1 MNENAPRTWPEK
13 YQDLSGRI
21 PSDVFLSERIAEPL
35 LEIRRTEDRYEAV
48 LCGARKLRGKE
59 TIVEAQ
65 SLSHNWVLDGGVI
78 RPLPRDIGASL
89 NEAFG
94 SIDLRSLSFADV
106 LAVARTDQDLIRIE
120 LAADVLT
127 PARDA
132 ATGISDTS
140 KIPGLKAELY
150 AYQADGVA
158 WMHQA
163 LRHTGGLI
171 LADEMGLGKT
181 IQIISLLLLTPPTN
195 GAPALIICPTSLI
208 SNWQREIFRFAPE
221 LSVMVHRGAHR
232 AGIFRDLQ
240 VAQIII
246 TTYDTAVNDIS
257 IFSAFEWGWV
267 ICDEAQAIK
276 NPRSAR
282 RQALTTIPRVRTIPM
297 TGTPVENTLLDLWS
311 LADFAVPGLLGTQD
325 QFEAEYPDGEEAARA
340 LNAITGPI
348 VLRRMVE
355 DVAGDLPERIDVD
368 LPIGLGDDL
377 AAEYERIRE
386 ETLEKYPVAGALVAT
401 GQLQMFCAHPW
412 LQAHKPSDEFWE
424 DEVTVARRADFSL
437 ITPKIERTIAIIR
450 EAFANGRKVLVFS
463 VFNRC
468 GLTPPT
474 NGAPA
479 LIICPTSLISN
490 WQREIFRFAPE
501 LSVMVHRGAHRAGI
515 FRDLQVAQIIIT
527 TYDTAVND
535 ISIFSAF
542 EWGWVICDEAQA
554 IKNPRSARRQ
564 ALTTIPRV
572 RTIPMTG
579 TPVEN
584 TLLDLWSLADF
595 AVPGLLGTQDQFE
608 AEYPDGEEA
617 ARALNAI
624 TGPIVLRRMVEDV
637 AGDLPE
643 RIDVDLPI
651 GLGDDLAAEYERIR
665 EETLE
670 KYPVAGALVA
680 TGQLQMF
687 CAHPWLQ
694 AHKPSDEFWEDEV
707 TVARRADFS
716 LITPKIE
723 RTIAI
728 IREAFANGRKVLVFS
743 VFNRCG
749 DLIRDALGEERDVL
763 WGAINGSTPQEG
775 RQALVDEFSEH
786 GGKACLILNPRAAGT
801 GLNITAATVVVHFT
815 QVWNPALESQAS
827 ARAHRRGQ
835 TDPVTVYRLYYEDTV
850 ESVMIDRSQW
860 KRDLGNEAVP
870 ISTRDDTDLKRALQI
885 SPGKRND

>member
-468 GLTPPT
+468 G
-474 NGAPA
+474 
-479 LIICPTSLISN
+479 
-490 WQREIFRFAPE
+490 
-501 LSVMVHRGAHRAGI
+501 
-515 FRDLQVAQIIIT
+515 
-527 TYDTAVND
+527 
-535 ISIFSAF
+535 
-542 EWGWVICDEAQA
+542 
-554 IKNPRSARRQ
+554 
-564 ALTTIPRV
+564 
-572 RTIPMTG
+572 
-579 TPVEN
+579 
-584 TLLDLWSLADF
+584 
-595 AVPGLLGTQDQFE
+595 
-608 AEYPDGEEA
+608 
-617 ARALNAI
+617 
-624 TGPIVLRRMVEDV
+624 
-637 AGDLPE
+637 
-643 RIDVDLPI
+643 
-651 GLGDDLAAEYERIR
+651 
-665 EETLE
+665 
-670 KYPVAGALVA
+670 
-680 TGQLQMF
+680 
-687 CAHPWLQ
+687 
-694 AHKPSDEFWEDEV
+694 
-707 TVARRADFS
+707 
-716 LITPKIE
+716 
-723 RTIAI
+723 
-728 IREAFANGRKVLVFS
+728 
-743 VFNRCG
+743 